1 MVTKPDI
8 YEMLMA
14 LYMIITAVPWFRKHN
29 LLQCL
34 SDCNVPVAA
43 QVLYIEAP
51 AVR

>member
-1 MVTKPDI
+1 MVPKSDI
-8 YEMLMA
+8 LEMLMA
-14 LYMIITAVPWFRKHN
+14 LYMIINAMPWFRKYN

-34 SDCNVPVAA
+34 SGCNMPVAA